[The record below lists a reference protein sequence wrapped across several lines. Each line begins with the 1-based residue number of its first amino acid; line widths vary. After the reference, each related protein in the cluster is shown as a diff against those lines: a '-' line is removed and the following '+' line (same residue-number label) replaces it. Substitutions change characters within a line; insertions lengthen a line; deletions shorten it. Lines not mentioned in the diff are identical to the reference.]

1 MMHKRAIIVDN
12 EPASCELIE
21 KVLRL
26 VGIDSL
32 VLNRSTE
39 APDLLREGKF
49 SVAFFGLRMNSPDGP
64 ELTRQMRDSSF
75 NRMTPVVMISD
86 DKRPGAMSEGFQA
99 GASFFLYKPIDK
111 ESLLRLVRATQGT
124 LEHERRRTRRVP
136 LKCPVRLR
144 IGDQGIDGQ
153 TIDVSME
160 GVLVA
165 VTKPIPIGSSVNIS
179 LQLSKGTKPLIGA
192 GCVVRVVARNQLGIH
207 LGRLELADSQRLQEF
222 LLPLVPA
229 A

>member
-1 MMHKRAIIVDN
+1 MQKRALIVDTETETCN
-12 EPASCELIE
+12 LIE
-21 KVLRL
+21 KVLTS

-32 VLNRSTE
+32 TLNRSSE
-39 APDLLREGKF
+39 APYILREGKLA
-49 SVAFFGLRMNSPDGP
+49 VAFFAVRMTSPDGP
-64 ELTRQMRDSSF
+64 EPTRQMRDSTF

-165 VTKPIPIGSSVNIS
+165 VT
-179 LQLSKGTKPLIGA
+179 
-192 GCVVRVVARNQLGIH
+192 R
-207 LGRLELADSQRLQEF
+207 
-222 LLPLVPA
+222 
-229 A
+229 